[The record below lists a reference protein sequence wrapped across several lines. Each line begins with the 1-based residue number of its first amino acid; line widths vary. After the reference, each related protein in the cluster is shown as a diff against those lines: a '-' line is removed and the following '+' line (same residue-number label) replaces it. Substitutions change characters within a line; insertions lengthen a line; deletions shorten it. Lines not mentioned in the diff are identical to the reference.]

1 MAATLDQIKELR
13 TLTGA
18 GVGSVREALEV
29 SAGDTEKA
37 IQYLREKGLAKS
49 VKRAGKNA
57 ENGMFGVYV
66 HPDNRAVVVVEVACE
81 TDFAA
86 KSPDM
91 VKFAQE
97 IAVHIVASTTE
108 YVNVESIPA
117 EVLEKEK
124 AVFMTELEGKPAEM
138 AEKILEGKLQK
149 FYKDTVLTYQPL
161 FQDETKIV
169 QDHLNELVAKIGEKI
184 EITRFIK
191 MKINSTTSMS
201 NIVSL

>member
-1 MAATLDQIKELR
+1 MAANLDQIKELR
-13 TLTGA
+13 ALTGA
-18 GVGSVREALEV
+18 GVGSVREALEA
-29 SAGDTEKA
+29 SGGDTDKA

-57 ENGMFGVYV
+57 ENGMFGVYI
-66 HPDNRAVVVVEVACE
+66 HPDNRAAVVVEVACE

-91 VKFAQE
+91 VKFANE

-108 YVNVESIPA
+108 YVSVETIPA
-117 EVLEKEK
+117 EVLEKAK
-124 AVFMTELEGKPAEM
+124 AEFAAEVEAKPAEM

-149 FYKDTVLTYQPL
+149 FYKENVLTYQQL
-161 FQDETKIV
+161 FQDETKTV

-191 MKINSTTSMS
+191 MKINGDTTAS
-201 NIVSL
+201 NIL